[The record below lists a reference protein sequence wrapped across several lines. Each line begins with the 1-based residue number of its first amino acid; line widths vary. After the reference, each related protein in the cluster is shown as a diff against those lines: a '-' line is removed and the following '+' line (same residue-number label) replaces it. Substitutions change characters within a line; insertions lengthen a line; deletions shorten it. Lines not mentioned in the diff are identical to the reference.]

1 MTEVQR
7 ITDQLK
13 RAFEGDA
20 WHGSAV
26 RELLADV
33 SAKSA
38 ATRPIANAHS
48 IWEIVNHVLAW
59 HVGVRRRVEGEVV
72 ELTGV
77 REWPPVSDTSA
88 SSWQVTLDTLE
99 KSYRDLMSTVARLD
113 DSHLYATVRGGTSTV
128 YFQLH
133 GLIQHDLYHAG
144 QIALL
149 KKAA

>member
-20 WHGSAV
+20 WHGPAV

-33 SAKSA
+33 PAERA
-38 ATRPIANAHS
+38 AARPIADAHS
-48 IWEIVNHVLAW
+48 IWEIVNHILAW

-77 REWPPVSDTSA
+77 REWPPVSDASA
-88 SSWQVTLDTLE
+88 SAWRATLDTLE
-99 KSYRDLMSTVARLD
+99 TSYRDLMSAVTRLD

-149 KKAA
+149 KKAG